1 MAFAKNTRTGKTTSV
16 PEHYLGHPVLGKDLI
31 AIDGKVEAAP
41 KKEKNKKYE
50 STSFK
55 SIFQTE
61 TVEEIE
67 EQPAPTI
74 KLENEENEDAH

>member
-31 AIDGKVEAAP
+31 AVDGEVEAAP
-41 KKEKNKKYE
+41 KEKNKKYE
-50 STSFK
+50 SAGLFK
-55 SIFQTE
+55 NKAE
-61 TVEEIE
+61 DEIQ